1 MGTYNWTT
9 YELNHAIDFGKLRS
23 KLDGI
28 NQHVLVSTMEAFYRE
43 VMADSH
49 VEEVGSA
56 DMDELIG
63 NLKSMARSPQWGSCD
78 HYFTLKTL
86 DVMALTIAVRH
97 FVELTRVESPKNH
110 KTLVD
115 HIKVNPVLGKITV
128 MARSRGLYPIPMALH
143 QYSALQS
150 LQDFTEGMI
159 LSNPWSAFF
168 KYSQRIALG
177 KMILELM
184 TLDDYDLDTIR
195 GYAESQHDWVLSSI
209 MTISSQNHGYNN
221 REPAKYHCNYITAVM
236 SSLLHGCEAQ
246 DGKIAVPAMEH
257 DPETGSHASRDVV
270 FIEAIKSSR
279 LLRNSDYYDSEILMS
294 FFGRSSQNGVSL
306 IATKTDSAN
315 TINDPRRKA
324 YRDLIPYKD
333 NDLAFNIRYHSWDIP
348 PCQAEGIPELKGK
361 ITKES
366 LFELEERTRFL
377 RNYLFYSLFGESSI
391 KLIRSVVE
399 NNGQT
404 ISGAFIADL
413 AVTGVGLSSSF
424 GHSLFPFMIR
434 PEEIGESVT
443 LEFIPGMS
451 YDDEISRFL
460 AFSKCYAVH
469 QAIHYGETTMNQGV
483 WMELDPMDWF
493 LIGDVI
499 NSAKR
504 AYRDG
509 LLWMDPSSDLY
520 GELSSR
526 CLEACGDV
534 EVMNVVQTGDYSQEM
549 TYRKNRVERVI
560 KRLYRLMAS
569 REDYGDLDGV
579 MAELDSVLIK
589 AIVNHYVDY
598 EVHGDDNEMP
608 KSFIRESLVM
618 DTESEYEDVLEAWAN
633 RMRPL

>member
-115 HIKVNPVLGKITV
+115 HIKVNPVLGRITV

-279 LLRNSDYYDSEILMS
+279 LLRNSDCYDSEILMS
-294 FFGRSSQNGVSL
+294 FFGRSSKNGVSL

-315 TINDPRRKA
+315 TINDSRRKA

-534 EVMNVVQTGDYSQEM
+534 EVMNVVQTGDYFQEM
-549 TYRKNRVERVI
+549 AYRKNRVERVI

-633 RMRPL
+633 RV

>member
-1 MGTYNWTT
+1 MGTYDWTT
-9 YELNHAIDFGKLRS
+9 YDINHAIDLNRLRS

-43 VMADSH
+43 VMADPH

-56 DMDELIG
+56 DMDELVG
-63 NLKSMARSPQWGSCD
+63 DLKSMARSPQWGSCD

-86 DVMALTIAVRH
+86 DVMALTIVVRH

-128 MARSRGLYPIPMALH
+128 MARSRGLYPIPIALH
-143 QYSALQS
+143 QCSALQS

-159 LSNPWSAFF
+159 PSNPWGAFF

-209 MTISSQNHGYNN
+209 MTISSQNHGYSN

-279 LLRNSDYYDSEILMS
+279 LLRNSDCYDSEILMS
-294 FFGRSSQNGVSL
+294 FFGRSSQNGVKL

-333 NDLAFNIRYHSWDIP
+333 NDLSFNIRYHSWDIIP
-348 PCQAEGIPELKGK
+348 SCQAAVIPELKGK

-366 LFELEERTRFL
+366 LFELERRTRFL
-377 RNYLFYSLFGESSI
+377 RSYLFYSLFGESST
-391 KLIRSVVE
+391 KLLRSVV
-399 NNGQT
+399 GDDGRT
-404 ISGAFIADL
+404 ISGESMADL
-413 AVTGVGLSSSF
+413 AVTGVGLNSTF
-424 GHSLFPFMIR
+424 GHSLIPIMIR
-434 PEEIGESVT
+434 PEEKAIGSIAI
-443 LEFIPGMS
+443 EFVPGTT
-451 YDDEISRFL
+451 YDDETSRFL
-460 AFSKCYAVH
+460 AFSKCYAIH
-469 QAIHYGETTMNQGV
+469 QVMHYGETTMNQGV

-526 CLEACGDV
+526 CLEACKDV
-534 EVMNVVQTGDYSQEM
+534 EVMNAALPSDYFQKM
-549 TYRKNRVERVI
+549 IIRKNMVRRVV
-560 KRLYRLMAS
+560 KRLYRSMEFKGA
-569 REDYGDLDGV
+569 YGDLDGV
-579 MAELDSVLIK
+579 MEELDSVLIK
-589 AIVNHYVDY
+589 AIIDHYVDY

-608 KSFIRESLVM
+608 KSFMRESLVM
-618 DTESEYEDVLEAWAN
+618 DTESEYEDVLEAWSN
-633 RMRPL
+633 RV

>member
-9 YELNHAIDFGKLRS
+9 YEINHAIDFDKLRS

-56 DMDELIG
+56 GMDELIG

-115 HIKVNPVLGKITV
+115 HIKVNPVLGRITV

-159 LSNPWSAFF
+159 PSNPWGAFF

-209 MTISSQNHGYNN
+209 MTIPSQNHGYSN

-257 DPETGSHASRDVV
+257 DPETESHASRDVV

-279 LLRNSDYYDSEILMS
+279 LLRNSDYDSEILMS

-306 IATKTDSAN
+306 IATKTDSVN
-315 TINDPRRKA
+315 RKA

-391 KLIRSVVE
+391 KLLRSVVE

-413 AVTGVGLSSSF
+413 AGVGLSFSF
-424 GHSLFPFMIR
+424 GHSLFPLMIR
-434 PEEIGESVT
+434 PEEIGESVA

-534 EVMNVVQTGDYSQEM
+534 EVMNVVQTGDYFQEM

-618 DTESEYEDVLEAWAN
+618 DTESEYEDVLEAWSN
-633 RMRPL
+633 RV

>member
-9 YELNHAIDFGKLRS
+9 YEINHAIDFDKLRS

-56 DMDELIG
+56 GMDELIG

-150 LQDFTEGMI
+150 LQDFIGGMI

-209 MTISSQNHGYNN
+209 MTISSQNHGYSN

-279 LLRNSDYYDSEILMS
+279 LLRNSDCYDSEILMS

-315 TINDPRRKA
+315 TINDSRRKA

-361 ITKES
+361 ITTES

-391 KLIRSVVE
+391 KLLRSVVE

-424 GHSLFPFMIR
+424 GHSLFPLMIR
-434 PEEIGESVT
+434 PEEIGESVA

-534 EVMNVVQTGDYSQEM
+534 EVMNVVQTGDYFQEM

-569 REDYGDLDGV
+569 REDYGDLDVV

-633 RMRPL
+633 RM

>member
-9 YELNHAIDFGKLRS
+9 YEINHAIDFDELRS

-56 DMDELIG
+56 GMDELIG

-115 HIKVNPVLGKITV
+115 HIKVNPVLGRITV

-209 MTISSQNHGYNN
+209 MTISSQNHGYSN

-333 NDLAFNIRYHSWDIP
+333 NDLAFNIRYHSWDIL

-434 PEEIGESVT
+434 PEEIGESVA

-469 QAIHYGETTMNQGV
+469 QAIHYGETTMDQGV

-509 LLWMDPSSDLY
+509 LWMDPSSDLY

-534 EVMNVVQTGDYSQEM
+534 EVMNVVHTGDYFQEM

-608 KSFIRESLVM
+608 KSFIRESLGM

-633 RMRPL
+633 RM